1 MPTEA
6 ATRRLGYVMGKQA
19 QKTRQKAKARAFSKM
34 KKYRSRVRKPLA
46 IKTHNFVENLPA
58 VDIDVKADT
67 ADGNIYD
74 YHIAQITDWAN
85 YKGIFKLYRI
95 NKIVVTFKK
104 DITGA
109 NVYNNNI
116 SANNMPYALQNVEV
130 SYLRDY
136 TKTTAESNLAEFKRN
151 SKVKQ
156 IILSNDRPSA
166 TITLTPAV
174 NKVTTYQDDVET
186 TINKAQPVFKEWLDV
201 SYDELLHR
209 GLEVHCNAQN
219 FTSRG
224 KIRMDTKI
232 YFSCRN
238 LD

>member
-19 QKTRQKAKARAFSKM
+19 QKTRQKAKGRAFSKM
-34 KKYRSRVRKPLA
+34 KKYRPRIRKPLA

-58 VDIDVKADT
+58 IDIDVLPDT
-67 ADGNIYD
+67 SAGNVYS
-74 YHIAQITDWAN
+74 YHIAQVTDWPN
-85 YKGIFKLYRI
+85 YKGIFKLYKI
-95 NKIVVTFKK
+95 NKVVITFKK

-109 NVYNNNI
+109 NVYNNNLT
-116 SANNMPYALQNVEV
+116 SANQAYALQNVEV
-130 SYLRDY
+130 SYLREY
-136 TKTTAESNLAEFKRN
+136 TDTTAASNLDEFKRN

-156 IILSNDRPSA
+156 FILSNNNPQT

-209 GLEVHCNAQN
+209 GLHVHVSGQN
-219 FTSRG
+219 FTSKG